1 MGNDFL
7 EVEEAAE
14 FLRMSKSTLDKD
26 RINKKIGIP
35 YSRLGGRVLYSRE
48 RLREFVLENEIKT
61 LSAENTTSGK
71 VGRPTKAA
79 TLRAQGL
86 IK

>member
-1 MGNDFL
+1 MITDFL

-35 YSRLGGRVLYSRE
+35 FSRLGGRVLYSRE
-48 RLREFVLENEIKT
+48 RLREFVLEHEIKT
-61 LSAENTTSGK
+61 LTKENTTSGK
-71 VGRPTKAA
+71 VGRRTKAA
-79 TLRAQGL
+79 TLRANGM